1 MFAILSYRCDFLT
14 GCMKFKKSSGYLF
27 FILVICFL
35 CFFILSGKRIVE
47 GRGVAQLNGQSN
59 TKGNLVKPHTK
70 PLLMTSNTVD
80 ALDPRSRD
88 LKDFEKSLACLIHTK
103 NLIREI
109 PETQSNVRNEAE
121 AIGRLLFVDDWAVLR
136 LKYPKLPKNLGDV
149 LYKSVTDSI
158 GKSNKIDVVD
168 WIRSELGSV
177 SLEEVLQS
185 QSSEAAVVMNRHY
198 QWIIEDGRRPAL
210 TEVLHELSGE
220 FASSTLLG
228 SPMLM
233 DLWGYGFLKAE
244 AQDWENQ
251 RLDTSLPVEFPRTT
265 EERAY
270 FSQPSPKMVQAAG
283 EERRWS
289 QSLHQQIFAWRLN
302 HIFGV
307 EDPDR
312 ILKIVDK
319 IRFTD
324 AHHFGWPDP

>member
-1 MFAILSYRCDFLT
+1 
-14 GCMKFKKSSGYLF
+14 MKIKKSPGYLF
-27 FILVICFL
+27 LVFVICFL
-35 CFFILSGKRIVE
+35 CFICFFILSGKRIVE
-47 GRGVAQLNGQSN
+47 GRGVARLNGQSN
-59 TKGNLVKPHTK
+59 TVANLVTSHTA
-70 PLLMTSNTVD
+70 PLLTTSDTVES
-80 ALDPRSRD
+80 LDPRSRD
-88 LKDFEKSLACLIHTK
+88 LKAFEKSLACLIHTK
-103 NLIREI
+103 NLILEI
-109 PETQSNVRNEAE
+109 PETQSNVRNEAD
-121 AIGRLLFVDDWAVLR
+121 AIGRLLFIDDWAVLR
-136 LKYPKLPKNLGDV
+136 LKYPKLPRNLGEV
-149 LYKSVTDSI
+149 LYNAVIDSI

-251 RLDTSLPVEFPRTT
+251 RLDTSLPVEFPRTA
-265 EERAY
+265 EERAD
-270 FSQPSPKMVQAAG
+270 FSKPSPKMVQAAG
-283 EERRWS
+283 EDRRWS
-289 QSLHQQIFAWRLN
+289 QSLHQQIFAWRLSN
-302 HIFGV
+302 IFGV

-312 ILKIVDK
+312 ILRIVDK